1 MRNRTEEQT
10 EGMDSEWRKF
20 SARRRICRALGR
32 LVTILGL
39 AAAGLLVI
47 PAGILFLL
55 IVGLWTAA
63 DRLSR
68 SLNMAAG

>member
-20 SARRRICRALGR
+20 SARRRICRALSR

-47 PAGILFLL
+47 PAGVLFW
-55 IVGLWTAA
+55 VMGGFGTAD

-68 SLNMAAG
+68 SCNMAAG